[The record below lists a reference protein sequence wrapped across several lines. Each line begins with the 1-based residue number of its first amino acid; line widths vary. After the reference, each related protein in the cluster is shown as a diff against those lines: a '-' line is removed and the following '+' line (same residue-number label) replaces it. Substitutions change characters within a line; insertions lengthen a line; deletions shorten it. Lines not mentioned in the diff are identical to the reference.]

1 MAYNR
6 SGAEQYIITWVDKL
20 LPGGGNGDMY
30 KKLFANLSDQAF
42 EKWMLDIRE
51 KRTYIR
57 LVVPILME
65 KKLSFEHLYKMSKE
79 LGIELYQR
87 VWLTDA
93 KTGTTTLTPRKYL
106 VCPVMIRRQQQ
117 LRIKKSSN
125 PADNNHV
132 DELTNQPTGES
143 KGSSMTFPELQILY
157 AKGLIYTALEFVKGR
172 GGDEDA
178 FNKMNRQIIQTGQAD
193 MDEILT
199 DNTEVKATRSLYT
212 ILKYGMHYDNN
223 L

>member
-6 SGAEQYIITWVDKL
+6 KGAEDYIITWVDKL
-20 LPGGGNGDMY
+20 LPNGGNGKMY
-30 KKLFANLSDQAF
+30 RELFDKMSDENF
-42 EKWMLDIRE
+42 TKWMEDLRA
-51 KRTYIR
+51 KRTYVR
-57 LVVPILME
+57 LVVPILMDA
-65 KKLSFEHLYKMSKE
+65 KLSFEHLYKMSKE

-87 VWLTDA
+87 VWLTDP
-93 KTGTTTLTPRKYL
+93 KTGATTLTPRKYL

-125 PADNNHV
+125 PLDNDHV
-132 DELTNQPTGES
+132 DELTNQPTGDS
-143 KGSSMTFPELQILY
+143 KGSSLTFPELQIMY
-157 AKGLIYTALEFVKGR
+157 AKGLIYSALEFVKGR

-178 FNKMNRQIIQTGQAD
+178 FNTMNRQIIQTGTAD

-199 DNTEVKATRSLYT
+199 NNTTVKATDSLYT